1 MALWDTG
8 TRQPGSHTVAI
19 KHARKPHKYLSSFCC
34 RVCTGYSSGV
44 RVSAA
49 RRRQTSALAAL
60 AARPRGRAVGAWAR
74 LSRQRDAMRGG
85 ADTPRPLWQA
95 RAAAGRPVSRVP

>member
-8 TRQPGSHTVAI
+8 TRQPVAI

-34 RVCTGYSSGV
+34 RVYTGYSSGYCSGV
-44 RVSAA
+44 RVSTA
-49 RRRQTSALAAL
+49 RRATCGGPR
-60 AARPRGRAVGAWAR
+60 ARRGRAVGR
-74 LSRQRDAMRGG
+74 LSRQRDAVRGG

>member
-8 TRQPGSHTVAI
+8 TRQPVAI
-19 KHARKPHKYLSSFCC
+19 KHARKPHKNLSSFCC

-49 RRRQTSALAAL
+49 RRRLWPRS
-60 AARPRGRAVGAWAR
+60 PRGRGPWVGR
-74 LSRQRDAMRGG
+74 LSRQRDADARRG
-85 ADTPRPLWQA
+85 
-95 RAAAGRPVSRVP
+95 